1 MSTERERRKK
11 RKTCNYHHFC
21 RICSYPSTDAIKM
34 EELDAILNDLQ
45 TIAKDVGFEVPTIS
59 ATTTGSPAST
69 VDTGFDSA
77 SDSYNYS
84 TVKRAPPKTPQVPQL
99 PAPKPVVEEHLS
111 FGGDFGL
118 DKILASLDELENK
131 HEPQKT
137 TQPQTSQV
145 RHVSFKSEQPPPPT
159 PPKPSVKP
167 MPPSRPRPS
176 PKPSFTQQH
185 QPIIKPEPIVSSP
198 APAPTPPALVKMHHH
213 GTLEREKPPPPAT
226 PPRTDVKYGTNPR
239 LMTGH
244 APQPLANIFRN
255 QLSAKKMERT
265 SSYSSDHS
273 DRSGSSSVGPPP
285 PHSPS
290 SSSGGGAYRLSFP
303 PPGRMPPPPMTTT
316 TTAPTMSYH
325 QHQMDMQM
333 APPPPPPPMDQH
345 LASEKVFAPPEST
358 KSEPNYME
366 LSHANPYKNKSSTIL
381 KSSPA
386 ISIHTDISRDS
397 GFASTTQDAEFE
409 SHYRQ
414 LNEYTEV
421 YIYVNHRYRNRI
433 E

>member
-1 MSTERERRKK
+1 
-11 RKTCNYHHFC
+11 
-21 RICSYPSTDAIKM
+21 
-34 EELDAILNDLQ
+34 
-45 TIAKDVGFEVPTIS
+45 
-59 ATTTGSPAST
+59 
-69 VDTGFDSA
+69 
-77 SDSYNYS
+77 
-84 TVKRAPPKTPQVPQL
+84 
-99 PAPKPVVEEHLS
+99 
-111 FGGDFGL
+111 
-118 DKILASLDELENK
+118 
-131 HEPQKT
+131 
-137 TQPQTSQV
+137 
-145 RHVSFKSEQPPPPT
+145 
-159 PPKPSVKP
+159 
-167 MPPSRPRPS
+167 
-176 PKPSFTQQH
+176 
-185 QPIIKPEPIVSSP
+185 
-198 APAPTPPALVKMHHH
+198 
-213 GTLEREKPPPPAT
+213 
-226 PPRTDVKYGTNPR
+226 
-239 LMTGH
+239 MTGH

>member
-1 MSTERERRKK
+1 
-11 RKTCNYHHFC
+11 
-21 RICSYPSTDAIKM
+21 
-34 EELDAILNDLQ
+34 
-45 TIAKDVGFEVPTIS
+45 
-59 ATTTGSPAST
+59 
-69 VDTGFDSA
+69 
-77 SDSYNYS
+77 
-84 TVKRAPPKTPQVPQL
+84 
-99 PAPKPVVEEHLS
+99 
-111 FGGDFGL
+111 
-118 DKILASLDELENK
+118 
-131 HEPQKT
+131 
-137 TQPQTSQV
+137 
-145 RHVSFKSEQPPPPT
+145 
-159 PPKPSVKP
+159 
-167 MPPSRPRPS
+167 
-176 PKPSFTQQH
+176 
-185 QPIIKPEPIVSSP
+185 
-198 APAPTPPALVKMHHH
+198 
-213 GTLEREKPPPPAT
+213 
-226 PPRTDVKYGTNPR
+226 
-239 LMTGH
+239 MTGH

-303 PPGRMPPPPMTTT
+303 PPGRMPPPPMTT